1 MSAGGLIRNFRLQR
15 RDGSYAIPA
24 AAARGGPFFRSV
36 DALTK
41 HYRSN
46 NIPQLR
52 NSSSSGGF
60 FLAAP
65 VLPSQEAERMART
78 VATDEFNSAPKLG

>member
-1 MSAGGLIRNFRLQR
+1 MSTGGLIRNFRLQR

-52 NSSSSGGF
+52 NSSSGGVS
-60 FLAAP
+60 LAAP
-65 VLPSQEAERMART
+65 VLLSQEAERKART
-78 VATDEFNSAPKLG
+78 ITTDEFNSVPKLG